1 MKTET
6 LFSSANCEWETPK
19 ELFEKLDK
27 EYYFHLDVAAT
38 NENALCERYYT
49 QETNGLL
56 QSWDVQIGSV
66 WCNPPYG
73 KDIIKWVEKAYTESF
88 TGVPIV
94 MLIPAR
100 TDTRW
105 FHNFVYHKAK
115 IVFLRGRLHYGM
127 NGIPSRH
134 PAAFPSMLAIYN
146 EIGLSD
152 RFYDEL

>member
-27 EYYFHLDVAAT
+27 EYYFYLDVAAT

-73 KDIIKWVEKAYTESF
+73 KDIIKLVEKAYTESF

-127 NGIPSRH
+127 NGIPSQQ